1 MQAHAI
7 SRHQWHSP
15 VRGRH
20 TGACK
25 APLPRRMQPRPM
37 SLPPRSESRR
47 SPASRRRAQR
57 PTCPPPSASRS
68 PHAIEAHQRRRGR
81 VTQTHGRPA
90 GPRLAA
96 WSRRGC
102 TRERRLPGRI
112 YPVKSAPIVI
122 RGPIRAHQSSSV
134 VIRRHQTSSVVIR
147 RHPGADP
154 RSSPWPS
161 QWSSQSQSA
170 THLGHV
176 ASKVEL
182 GQRATRK
189 PTDEAGTQA
198 SLSQLDD
205 TCIGPKRR
213 RKRARISS
221 LGGRRGIVE
230 AARDGARECDPARA
244 CVIQRPTGALSN
256 PEPERATAING
267 HQWQSTRSLSEPRQ
281 STVISGNQLG
291 A

>member
-147 RHPGADP
+147 RHQSSSDVISRHQTSSDVISRHQTSSGCRSALITVAISVVITVAISHALGP
-154 RSSPWPS
+154 RS
-161 QWSSQSQSA
+161 QQS
-170 THLGHV
+170 
-176 ASKVEL
+176 
-182 GQRATRK
+182 
-189 PTDEAGTQA
+189 
-198 SLSQLDD
+198 
-205 TCIGPKRR
+205 
-213 RKRARISS
+213 
-221 LGGRRGIVE
+221 
-230 AARDGARECDPARA
+230 
-244 CVIQRPTGALSN
+244 
-256 PEPERATAING
+256 
-267 HQWQSTRSLSEPRQ
+267 
-281 STVISGNQLG
+281 
-291 A
+291 